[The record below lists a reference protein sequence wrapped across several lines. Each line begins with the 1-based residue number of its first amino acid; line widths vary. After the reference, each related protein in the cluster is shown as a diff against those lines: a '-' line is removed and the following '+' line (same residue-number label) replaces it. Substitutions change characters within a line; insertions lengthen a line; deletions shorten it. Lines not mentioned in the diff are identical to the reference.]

1 MGNVIWKIWHYS
13 LLHIPLFNWHNKLI
27 IYYVEENYEW
37 TTSNIDL
44 LNFKSSCLISVISS
58 AVLVWI
64 GKFLCEK
71 KQIL

>member
-1 MGNVIWKIWHYS
+1 MVCGFYFQWEIIWKIWHYS
-13 LLHIPLFNWHNKLI
+13 LLHIPLFNYNKLI

-64 GKFLCEK
+64 GKFL
-71 KQIL
+71 